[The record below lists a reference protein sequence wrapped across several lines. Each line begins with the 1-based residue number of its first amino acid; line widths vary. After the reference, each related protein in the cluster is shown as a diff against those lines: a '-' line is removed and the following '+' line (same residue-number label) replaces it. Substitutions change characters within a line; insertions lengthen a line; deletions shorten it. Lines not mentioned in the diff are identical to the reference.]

1 MDDSIGSSS
10 TTLHIRKTPKK
21 SKSKKNNKQIKVVY
35 ISNPMKVEISASN
48 FMALVQK
55 LTGQDAAELPEDPT
69 LFTDAN
75 ESVVVSAEDG
85 GDQRVPDAA
94 KNTTSAAAADH
105 ARVVLQQQCP
115 AFTDDNINAQ
125 GVPFDIYDDDVFT
138 PQMIENFTGLI
149 PQSLLI

>member
-94 KNTTSAAAADH
+94 KNTTASAAADH
-105 ARVVLQQQCP
+105 ARVVLQQQYP
-115 AFTDDNINAQ
+115 AITDGNINDQ
-125 GVPFDIYDDDVFT
+125 GVPFDTYDDDVFT

>member
-1 MDDSIGSSS
+1 MDNSIGSSS

-69 LFTDAN
+69 LFTDAD
-75 ESVVVSAEDG
+75 ESVVVSAKDG

-94 KNTTSAAAADH
+94 KNTTAAAAADH
-105 ARVVLQQQCP
+105 ARVVLQQQYP
-115 AFTDDNINAQ
+115 AITDDNINAQ

-138 PQMIENFTGLI
+138 PQMIENFTGLM